1 MDTVNSAKEGGH
13 MRIIAGCAK
22 GTRLH
27 SVQGLSVRPTTDR
40 VKESLFQV
48 IGPFFSGGFVLDLF
62 AGSGSLGLEA
72 LSRGAERGIFI
83 DQARGSIEAVR
94 RNAKATRLDKHVEIY
109 QRDARAALRTLKG
122 RGISFQLI
130 FLDPP
135 YKDGVLPEV
144 IQSIDEGELL
154 EEDGWLIAEHDKGE
168 ALPQEIGKLYIER
181 TLTYGD
187 IQIDLYTKES

>member
-1 MDTVNSAKEGGH
+1 